1 MKKSILVLIIGL
13 LVMMFVFV
21 GYATEMMDNNQP
33 TAQETEYF
41 EYINQTHMAEGQEEE
56 ILPDETYNGILEPKQ
71 EYTIPEAVT
80 ELVTEKIESNKIQL
94 FEGFIKELSVPEAY
108 VGQILALT
116 EQGYSLKDIM
126 VLYDF
131 LEDNFGSM
139 DELESMLAQ
148 KKAGANFAQLFDTYI
163 TSKQDYTQKDFPEGE
178 IDRLLS
184 YQFINI
190 EDILVADIMAQEAN
204 VAFDDIMGQ
213 LTQGKSWQEVA
224 VSINMLKCDGKADTI
239 VISSGEIEQYAEQNT
254 VSIQKAAKYVAMEK
268 EAGDT
273 QTKAN
278 SRIKIAQKSPAQA
291 FADYLEEKYN

>member
-1 MKKSILVLIIGL
+1 M
-13 LVMMFVFV
+13 
-21 GYATEMMDNNQP
+21 
-33 TAQETEYF
+33 
-41 EYINQTHMAEGQEEE
+41 
-56 ILPDETYNGILEPKQ
+56 
-71 EYTIPEAVT
+71 
-80 ELVTEKIESNKIQL
+80 
-94 FEGFIKELSVPEAY
+94 
-108 VGQILALT
+108 
-116 EQGYSLKDIM
+116 
-126 VLYDF
+126 
-131 LEDNFGSM
+131 
-139 DELESMLAQ
+139 
-148 KKAGANFAQLFDTYI
+148 
-163 TSKQDYTQKDFPEGE
+163 
-178 IDRLLS
+178 LS

-204 VAFDDIMGQ
+204 VAFDDVMGQ

-278 SRIKIAQKSPAQA
+278 SRSKMAQKSPAQA